1 MKFMVTVLWVLF
13 GVRQYLLNVLSL
25 GDRAINVILLFGD
38 PRQSISSRMG
48 RNVAAGRC
56 QFCGWVC
63 RRLDFFQAD
72 HCAKEWASEQVPLVP
87 DMQITGD

>member
-1 MKFMVTVLWVLF
+1 MKFKVTALWVLMALW
-13 GVRQYLLNVLSL
+13 QYLYNCINLV
-25 GDRAINVILLFGD
+25 DRAINTVIFFGD

-56 QFCGWVC
+56 DFCGWLC
-63 RRLDFFQAD
+63 RRLDFFEAD
-72 HCAKEWASEQVPLVP
+72 HCAKKWADEQRPLVP